1 MQTEL
6 IQLQSQLAERQRNL
20 RIIEE
25 CIQADS
31 QPNEKLLAVRDFLQQ
46 RIKAIEEELG
56 SNKMSPERADLGLPM
71 AA

>member
-31 QPNEKLLAVRDFLQQ
+31 QANEKLLAVRDFLRQ
-46 RIKAIEEELG
+46 RIKVIEEEIG
-56 SNKMSPERADLGLPM
+56 SNEMSSERADLGLSM
-71 AA
+71 VA

>member
-25 CIQADS
+25 CLQADS
-31 QPNEKLLAVRDFLQQ
+31 QPNEKLLEVRDFLRQ
-46 RIKAIEEELG
+46 RINAIEEELG
-56 SNKMSPERADLGLPM
+56 SNKMSSERADLGLSM
-71 AA
+71 VA

>member
-31 QPNEKLLAVRDFLQQ
+31 QPNEKLLEVRDFLRH

-56 SNKMSPERADLGLPM
+56 SNKMSSERADLGLSM
-71 AA
+71 VA